1 MSNST
6 EDTMFLEPP
15 TADSFLGERLQTDEI
30 DQTRALIAT
39 LKAKVKADY
48 TVGKARRD
56 AHPKAHGCVRATLNI
71 DGALPSE
78 LTGGVFQP
86 GASYEAVVRFSNG
99 SPNPKSKDARGD
111 IRGMA
116 VKLFGVSGEKLL
128 PDPGNPDAQDFV
140 MISAPY
146 FFMNSARNY
155 SRFFQAVT
163 TGRLRKLVWVPWYLG
178 ILGGLNVFRM
188 MRQKIANPLEVRYWS
203 AVPYQL
209 GQGETRQAVKY
220 SVRPLNSLNS
230 TIPANPDENFLRSAM
245 IESLAAGAF
254 EMAFMIQRR
263 GETGMSVENSLI
275 PWAEARAPFQ
285 QVGVLTIHKQRF
297 DTPER
302 ESYCENLSFNPWH
315 SLPDHR
321 PLGVINRT
329 RRSVYDAIAELRHQM
344 NRTDFSVGMPAEDD
358 AIN

>member
-1 MSNST
+1 
-6 EDTMFLEPP
+6 
-15 TADSFLGERLQTDEI
+15 
-30 DQTRALIAT
+30 
-39 LKAKVKADY
+39 
-48 TVGKARRD
+48 
-56 AHPKAHGCVRATLNI
+56 
-71 DGALPSE
+71 
-78 LTGGVFQP
+78 
-86 GASYEAVVRFSNG
+86 
-99 SPNPKSKDARGD
+99 
-111 IRGMA
+111 MA

-263 GETGMSVENSLI
+263 G
-275 PWAEARAPFQ
+275 
-285 QVGVLTIHKQRF
+285 
-297 DTPER
+297 
-302 ESYCENLSFNPWH
+302 
-315 SLPDHR
+315 
-321 PLGVINRT
+321 
-329 RRSVYDAIAELRHQM
+329 
-344 NRTDFSVGMPAEDD
+344 
-358 AIN
+358 